1 MNVQV
6 GLVPAARR
14 AALAASLVLPL
25 FACAQA
31 PQSPSADAPQG
42 PPPRVGGPMHGPG
55 AGTGAGPGGWATPGN
70 PGMHASMHGSAGNP
84 GFAGGAGFGAGW
96 GMRGLGSR
104 FPYGMAPD
112 SLRMRALHDAL
123 GLNDAQEKAWQAA
136 AAEARTQLQRLAAE
150 RANVRPA
157 TGPAGNLR
165 QQAEADDAA
174 FDRMRAAMRSI
185 REQWIR
191 FDETLTPEQRA
202 YVRGTMHAS
211 GTGAG
216 GSGGFGPGGFG
227 PAGFGPGGQGM
238 GGYGMRAPGG
248 GYGPGMGGYGPGRG
262 PAPAAPAV
270 PGSPAG
276 SQPR

>member
-1 MNVQV
+1 M
-6 GLVPAARR
+6 
-14 AALAASLVLPL
+14 
-25 FACAQA
+25 
-31 PQSPSADAPQG
+31 
-42 PPPRVGGPMHGPG
+42 
-55 AGTGAGPGGWATPGN
+55 PGN
-70 PGMHASMHGSAGNP
+70 PAMHAWMHGSGGES
-84 GFAGGAGFGAGW
+84 GFAGGPGFGAGW
-96 GMRGLGSR
+96 GMRGAGSR

-112 SLRMRALHDAL
+112 SPRMRALHDAL
-123 GLNDAQEKAWQAA
+123 GLDDAQEKAWQAA
-136 AAEARTQLQRLAAE
+136 AAEARTQLQRLASE
-150 RANVRPA
+150 RANARPA

-211 GTGAG
+211 GAG
-216 GSGGFGPGGFG
+216 VGGPGRFG
-227 PAGFGPGGQGM
+227 RGGDGM
-238 GGYGMRAPGG
+238 GGYGMGGDGMRGPGG
-248 GYGPGMGGYGPGRG
+248 GYGPGMGGYGPGRA
-262 PAPAAPAV
+262 PAPAAPAT